1 MSKMAELH
9 MEIYEALVSG
19 YNPRLIAS
27 VLRERIQQ
35 ISSACLPRFGS
46 RSELSHIPHWPNWEK
61 LYFDGAM
68 GKRAWPLVI
77 VVRRWPLRMLAG
89 RSLSYISFIFG
100 L

>member
-1 MSKMAELH
+1 M
-9 MEIYEALVSG
+9 
-19 YNPRLIAS
+19 
-27 VLRERIQQ
+27 
-35 ISSACLPRFGS
+35 
-46 RSELSHIPHWPNWEK
+46 PHWPNWEK
-61 LYFDGAM
+61 LYFEGAM